1 MIKASMRYINCSLL
15 FLLTLLLS
23 GCNSLYHKDWHYR
36 YYYAENQ
43 TDSIIVMTTAT
54 GASSIPMIYDSVDTI
69 NVGDRVLFRM
79 TMDFEN
85 INESNTFLDRYFT
98 ILSVVIM
105 DLNWNVLAKWEN
117 VWANCSAGIF
127 NIDNWDIYQDYRN
140 GQYYDYCKFIITED
154 VLSEQ

>member
-1 MIKASMRYINCSLL
+1 MRYINCSLL
-15 FLLTLLLS
+15 FSLTLLLS

-43 TDSIIVMTTAT
+43 TDRIVVMAT
-54 GASSIPMIYDSVDTI
+54 GPHASELPMLNYFLDTI
-69 NVGDRVLFRM
+69 NVGDRVLFHM

-85 INESNTFLDRYFT
+85 ANESNTFLDSYFP
-98 ILSVVIM
+98 IFSVVIM

-117 VWANCSAGIF
+117 MKSNCSAGFF

-140 GQYYDYCKFIITED
+140 GQYFDYCKFIITED